1 MLNKKKKHAW
11 LFPLAKGSKKKKREK
26 HRFVKVNIVCLLV
39 FVHLCVARQCAAR
52 KGTRMHKTLTSLLRR
67 LAKCRTSKEKK
78 GRPQRR
84 RPPQRG
90 VTVQYPG
97 LKREV
102 KSRPASLSCD
112 VGLLMASASRSR
124 VESCS
129 GGLELVLCPH
139 YPIEPARVRA

>member
-1 MLNKKKKHAW
+1 M
-11 LFPLAKGSKKKKREK
+11 
-26 HRFVKVNIVCLLV
+26 KVNIVCLLV

-124 VESCS
+124 AESCS
-129 GGLELVLCPH
+129 GEQKNEFEITKKKKKRQACAVEQKCKELTLAH
-139 YPIEPARVRA
+139 NRSKEKENARVDAP